1 MQAKRSNAF
10 RTVVSEVSFI
20 DAIEL
25 LQYWK
30 REHLKGVE
38 TDAPPPRLSQCC
50 TLHNIR
56 RVICSFF

>member
-1 MQAKRSNAF
+1 MEPFMQAKRSNAF

-38 TDAPPPRLSQCC
+38 TDAPPQVKPMLYTS
-50 TLHNIR
+50 
-56 RVICSFF
+56 